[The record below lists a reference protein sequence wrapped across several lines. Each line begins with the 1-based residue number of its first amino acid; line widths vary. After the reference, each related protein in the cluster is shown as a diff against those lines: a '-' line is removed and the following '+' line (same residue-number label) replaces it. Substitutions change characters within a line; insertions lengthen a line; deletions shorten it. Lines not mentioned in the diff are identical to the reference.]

1 MQYNWE
7 RSIKEVLR
15 HEGGFQADER
25 DPGNANGG
33 ATNLGITLNTYRS
46 YRNNPHLTADDL
58 RHIPIG
64 EVYDI
69 YKTRY
74 WDKVRGDQLP
84 SGIDFLVFD
93 FGVNAGVGRAAK
105 MLQNLVGVPADGGIG
120 PQTLRATSEVYEE
133 NPEQLIVA
141 YTDARAEY
149 YQSLPHFPTFGRGW
163 LRRTKESEDIA
174 LSMIV

>member
-1 MQYNWE
+1 MRQNWE

-15 HEGGFQADER
+15 HEGGYVDHPAD
-25 DPGNANGG
+25 PGG

-58 RHIPIG
+58 RNISMD

-74 WDKVRGDQLP
+74 WDKVRGDDLP
-84 SGIDFLVFD
+84 SGVDFLVFD
-93 FGVNAGVGRAAK
+93 FGVNAGNGRAAK

-120 PQTLRATSEVYEE
+120 PQTLRATHDAYDQNAEK
-133 NPEQLIVA
+133 LIVD

-174 LSMIV
+174 LSMLT

>member
-1 MQYNWE
+1 MRQNWE

-15 HEGGFQADER
+15 HEGGYVDHPAD
-25 DPGNANGG
+25 PGG
-33 ATNLGITLNTYRS
+33 ATHFGVTLNTYRQ
-46 YRNNPHLTADDL
+46 YKGNPHLTADDL
-58 RHIPIG
+58 RNIPIG

-174 LSMIV
+174 LSMLG

>member
-1 MQYNWE
+1 MRQNWE

-15 HEGGFQADER
+15 HEGGYVDHPAD
-25 DPGNANGG
+25 PGG

-58 RHIPIG
+58 RNIPIG

-93 FGVNAGVGRAAK
+93 FGVNAGVGRSAK

-174 LSMIV
+174 LSMLG

>member
-1 MQYNWE
+1 MRQNWE

-15 HEGGFQADER
+15 HEGGYVDHPAD
-25 DPGNANGG
+25 PGG

>member
-1 MQYNWE
+1 MRQNWE

-15 HEGGFQADER
+15 HEGGYVDHPAD
-25 DPGNANGG
+25 PGG

-58 RHIPIG
+58 RNIPIG

-74 WDKVRGDQLP
+74 WDKVRGEQLP

-93 FGVNAGVGRAAK
+93 FGVNAGVGRSAK

-120 PQTLRATSEVYEE
+120 PQTLKATQNAYEE
-133 NPEQLIVA
+133 DAKKLIVD

-174 LSMIV
+174 LSMLG

>member
-1 MQYNWE
+1 MRQNWE

-15 HEGGFQADER
+15 HEGGYVDHPAD
-25 DPGNANGG
+25 PGG

-174 LSMIV
+174 LSMLG